1 MCLYSCLILRW
12 SFKVLGIIRSD
23 WPYCQEQCCWSVY
36 HLPLLFTSLT
46 DGFPDTGVD
55 QYIGFF
61 FFCLLPSETTRP
73 YYWSS
78 PMALCHWQSSSK
90 DLRRS
95 INLHYPNSYLPC
107 NSIGIIG
114 VRVNNAHLCQL
125 SLVEFSHSETLPINQ
140 FSFVFLLLICLVWVG
155 VL

>member
-1 MCLYSCLILRW
+1 MIASDLTPLPHSGVGESDCALWAGMMCIDCIFHRTTALPALN
-12 SFKVLGIIRSD
+12 
-23 WPYCQEQCCWSVY
+23 QSVSSS
-36 HLPLLFTSLT
+36 HM
-46 DGFPDTGVD
+46 VD